1 MVGCLK
7 GVPPNR
13 VLTSVMVV
21 STTVIVDAGAV
32 TLHEHLKRVVC
43 WSAAPNAS
51 CTVVVHTH
59 RPLYLRTALPEVETP
74 ERSNSLTQG
83 RETTW
88 SFGTPLVSVKRERM
102 ATRVS
107 EEGNC

>member
-1 MVGCLK
+1 MGWLK
-7 GVPPNR
+7 GEPPNR

-21 STTVIVDAGAV
+21 VATTVTVDAGAV
-32 TLHEHLKRVVC
+32 TLHEHSKYVVC

-51 CTVVVHTH
+51 RTVARTRH
-59 RPLYLRTALPEVETP
+59 PLYLRTGLPEVETP
-74 ERSNSLTQG
+74 KRSNSPTQW
-83 RETTW
+83 RKTMW
-88 SFGTPLVSVKRERM
+88 SFGTPLAIVKRERT